1 MLQNSHNNPHLPQ
14 MPRVKQIS
22 SYHCGPAVLKMLL
35 GFHGVKAYQRDIS
48 TAAGIEHSIKT
59 YGITIPQMAAVVQ
72 KLAPQFQFWYKA
84 DASLKDLQ
92 EIITVHSHPVGV
104 EWQGVFEELADEDNG
119 HYAVITHIDISD
131 NVVMIADPF
140 GRYAGTD
147 RRFGV
152 LEFERRWWDTNE
164 IIDQR
169 THHHDKVLDYH
180 MMFIVTD
187 FHATFPEELGMTQ
200 G

>member
-1 MLQNSHNNPHLPQ
+1 

-35 GFHGVKAYQRDIS
+35 GFHGVKAYQRDIAI
-48 TAAGIEHSIKT
+48 AAGIEHTIKT
-59 YGITIPQMAAVVQ
+59 YGMTIPQMAAVVQ
-72 KLAPQFQFWYKA
+72 KLAPQFQFWHKA

-92 EIITVHSHPVGV
+92 EIIIVRSHPVGV
-104 EWQGVFEELADEDNG
+104 EWQGVFEELADEDDG
-119 HYAVITHIDISD
+119 HYAVLTHIDIA
-131 NVVMIADPF
+131 NNAVMLADPF

-164 IIDQR
+164 VSDFHARRYEKI
-169 THHHDKVLDYH
+169 LDYH

-187 FHATFPEELGMTQ
+187 FHATFPEELGMMQ